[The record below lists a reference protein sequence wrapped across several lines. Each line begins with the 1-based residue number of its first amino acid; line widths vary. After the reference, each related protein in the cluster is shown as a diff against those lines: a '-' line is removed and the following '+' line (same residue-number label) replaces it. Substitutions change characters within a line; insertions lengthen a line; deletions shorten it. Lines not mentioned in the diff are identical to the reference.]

1 MIELARAKE
10 VTLTLTL
17 ILTRNPNTYPN
28 PNSNLNPNPIPIP
41 YPNPNPNSNPMPNPH
56 PNPKVLQWG
65 FDETSIDGTPTLN
78 QWILVPNG
86 TLAPRVLTI
95 QCAGTVALKPS
106 PST

>member
-10 VTLTLTL
+10 VTLTLTPT
-17 ILTRNPNTYPN
+17 LTRNPNTY
-28 PNSNLNPNPIPIP
+28 
-41 YPNPNPNSNPMPNPH
+41 PNPNSNPMPNPH

-95 QCAGTVALKPS
+95 QCAGTVAFKPS
-106 PST
+106 LST